1 MMTTVKTNIHFLD
14 NYLLSPTNPIR
25 VHVIGAGGTGS
36 KFMTA
41 LMEINHSLLEMEH
54 PGLDVHLWDDDIVT
68 ASNIGRQ
75 RFAESEKNLYKSQ
88 AIINRLNRWA
98 GTSWKAVTKK
108 FQRDADGKIPNG
120 AGASIYVSCTDT
132 VSSRIEISEI
142 IRLLNKDYGF
152 HRDKGRYWLDM
163 GNTKFS
169 GQGILSTIGKIE
181 QPTSKRFKTFEK
193 LPSIIDEYGTA
204 MQNSEQQDDTPSCSL
219 AESLAKQ
226 DLFINSTIAQ
236 LGGSLLWNLL
246 KTGMTE
252 NRGFFLNLQNFKSQP
267 IAVGS

>member
-1 MMTTVKTNIHFLD
+1 MRTAKTNIHFLD

-41 LMEINHSLLEMEH
+41 LMEINHSLLELEH
-54 PGLDVHLWDDDIVT
+54 PGLDVHLWDDDIIT

-75 RFAESEKNLYKSQ
+75 RFAESEKDLYKSQ

-98 GTSWKAVTKK
+98 GTNWKAETRK
-108 FQRDADGKIPNG
+108 FQREDNGNLPMG
-120 AGASIYVSCTDT
+120 AGASIYISCTDT
-132 VSSRIEISEI
+132 VTSRIEIAEI
-142 IRLLNKDYGF
+142 LNSLGKEYGF

-163 GNTKFS
+163 GNTRFS
-169 GQGILSTIGKIE
+169 GQGLLSTIGKIE
-181 QPTSKRFKTFEK
+181 QPTSKKFKTFEK
-193 LPSIIDEYGTA
+193 LPSIIEEYGEV
-204 MQNSEQQDDTPSCSL
+204 MQNSEQNDDTPSCSL
-219 AESLAKQ
+219 AESLARQ

-236 LGGSLLWNLL
+236 LGASLLWNLL
-246 KTGMTE
+246 KNGMTE

>member
-1 MMTTVKTNIHFLD
+1 MRKAKTNIHFLD

-41 LMEINHSLLEMEH
+41 LMEINHSLLELDH
-54 PGLDVHLWDDDIVT
+54 PGLDVHLWDDDIIT

-75 RFAESEKNLYKSQ
+75 RFAESEKDLYKSQ

-98 GTSWKAVTKK
+98 GTNWKAETRK
-108 FQRDADGKIPNG
+108 FQREDNGNLPIG
-120 AGASIYVSCTDT
+120 AGASIYISCTDT
-132 VSSRIEISEI
+132 VTSRIEIAEI
-142 IRLLNKDYGF
+142 LNSLGKEYGF

-163 GNTKFS
+163 GNTRFS
-169 GQGILSTIGKIE
+169 GQGLLSTIGKIE
-181 QPTSKRFKTFEK
+181 QPTSKKFKTFEK
-193 LPSIIDEYGTA
+193 LPSIIEEYGEV
-204 MQNSEQQDDTPSCSL
+204 MRNSEQNDDTPSCSL
-219 AESLAKQ
+219 AESLARQ

-236 LGGSLLWNLL
+236 LGASLLWNLL
-246 KTGMTE
+246 KNGMTE

>member
-1 MMTTVKTNIHFLD
+1 MRTAKTNIHFLD

-25 VHVIGAGGTGS
+25 LNVIGAGGTGS

-41 LMEINHSLLEMEH
+41 LMEINHSLLELDH

-98 GTSWKAVTKK
+98 GTNWKAETRR
-108 FQRDADGKIPNG
+108 FQRDTDGNIPTG
-120 AGASIYVSCTDT
+120 AAASIYVSCTDT
-132 VSSRIEISEI
+132 VASRIEISTI
-142 IRLLNKDYGF
+142 INKLANEYGF
-152 HRDKGRYWLDM
+152 HRDKGKYWLDL

-181 QPTSKRFKTFEK
+181 QPTSKKFKTFQK
-193 LPSIIDEYGTA
+193 LPSIIEEYGKLL
-204 MQNSEQQDDTPSCSL
+204 QKSEKEDDTPSCSL

-226 DLFINSTIAQ
+226 DLFINSTIAN
-236 LGGSLLWNLL
+236 LGGTLLWNLL

-267 IAVGS
+267 IKVGY

>member
-1 MMTTVKTNIHFLD
+1 MRTPKKKIHFLD

-25 VHVIGAGGTGS
+25 VNVIGAGGTGS

-41 LMEINHSLLEMEH
+41 LMEINHSLLELDH
-54 PGLDVHLWDDDIVT
+54 PGLDVHLWDDDIIT

-75 RFAESEKNLYKSQ
+75 RFADSEKNLYKSQ

-98 GTSWKAVTKK
+98 GTNWKAETRK
-108 FQRDADGKIPNG
+108 FECTADGKIPTG

-132 VSSRIEISEI
+132 VASRIEISEI
-142 IRLLNKDYGF
+142 LNHLDNEYGY
-152 HRDKGRYWLDM
+152 HRDKASYWLDL

-169 GQGILSTIGKIE
+169 GQGILSTIRKID
-181 QPTSKRFKTFEK
+181 QPTSKKFKTVDT
-193 LPSIIDEYGTA
+193 LPSIIEEYGNV
-204 MQNSEQQDDTPSCSL
+204 MQTSEQDDDTPSCSL

-226 DLFINSTIAQ
+226 DLFINSTIAN
-236 LGGSLLWNLL
+236 LGASLLWNLL

-252 NRGFFLNLQNFKSQP
+252 NRGFFLNLQNFKSQA
-267 IAVGS
+267 ITVGS